1 MPWRTAVP
9 EAGVL
14 VADCAYLGGQAA
26 ATGRQS
32 ATAGARNSSTHPS
45 ITGKNPAT
53 PAPSSRSGTYSTSPA
68 RAAQPIGISSSA
80 TDHPRPT
87 PGPAPP
93 EFHLAIQP
101 AHQRQQLP
109 AGGLRGRP
117 AADRALGLRRNL
129 QRQHRGE
136 LREPDSRRR
145 LLSIYTTTGT
155 SCARQL
161 GGPDIPG
168 TTNTIGE
175 TSAPEVGT
183 LHDSSQQPHPVRVS
197 VSRAATAS

>member
-1 MPWRTAVP
+1 M
-9 EAGVL
+9 
-14 VADCAYLGGQAA
+14 ADG
-26 ATGRQS
+26 
-32 ATAGARNSSTHPS
+32 GARSGCAGGGLRLPGRSGSGDGEAIRHCWGSELFYAPVDH
-45 ITGKNPAT
+45 KNPAT

-117 AADRALGLRRNL
+117 AADRALGFRRNL

-136 LREPDSRRR
+136 LREPASRRR
-145 LLSIYTTTGT
+145 PLLHLHHHRT
-155 SCARQL
+155 SCAWQL

-168 TTNTIGE
+168 TTNTFGG
-175 TSAPEVGT
+175 TSAPEVGM
-183 LHDSSQQPHPVRVS
+183 LHD
-197 VSRAATAS
+197 